1 MKEKIGMIR
10 ILLVD
15 DHPSVGEGTKTMIEQ
30 DPEMNV
36 TVLQSSMEA
45 LELVKA
51 ESFDVM
57 LFDLNMP
64 VISGLE
70 LTKRLMAVNPDYRI
84 LIYTGYEISPNFNL
98 LIESGV
104 SGFVSKTASR
114 EQLLTSIRCV
124 LRDEAVVPV
133 TLLRQLRRREIR
145 LQQEREEKALEEV
158 SINEREQEI
167 LQEVASG
174 SSNKDIAGRLLMSQR
189 TVEYNLTRIFEKLG
203 VRSRSEAIVEAK
215 RLGILSASQFR

>member
-1 MKEKIGMIR
+1 MSAIR

-30 DPEMNV
+30 DPDMKV
-36 TVLQSSMEA
+36 TVLHSAMEA
-45 LELVKA
+45 LEIVKA
-51 ESFDVM
+51 EAFDVM

-70 LTKRLMAVNPDYRI
+70 LTKRLMASNPEHRI

-124 LRDEAVVPV
+124 LRGEAIVPV
-133 TLLRQLRRREIR
+133 QLLRQLRRRDIR
-145 LQQEREEKALEEV
+145 LPQEHGERVLEEV
-158 SINEREQEI
+158 SINERETEI

-174 SSNKDIAGRLLMSQR
+174 SSNRDIASKLLMSQR

-215 RLGILSASQFR
+215 RLGILSASEFR

>member
-1 MKEKIGMIR
+1 MIK

-15 DHPSVGEGTKTMIEQ
+15 DHPSVGEGTKNMIEQ
-30 DPEMNV
+30 DPEMKV
-36 TVLQSSMEA
+36 TVILSAMEA
-45 LELVKA
+45 LELVKS

-70 LTKRLMAVNPDYRI
+70 LTKRMMSVQPESRV

-98 LIESGV
+98 LIDSGV
-104 SGFVSKTASR
+104 SGFVSKTVTR
-114 EQLLTSIRCV
+114 EQLLNAIRCV
-124 LRDEAVVPV
+124 LRDEAIIPV
-133 TLLRQLRRREIR
+133 SLLRQLRRRDIR
-145 LQQEREEKALEEV
+145 LNESKEEKMLEEV

-167 LQEVASG
+167 LQEVSNG
-174 SSNKDIAGRLLMSQR
+174 NSNKDIASKMLMSQR

-203 VRSRSEAIVEAK
+203 VRSRAEAVVEAR
-215 RLGILSASQFR
+215 RLKLINFNDFM